1 MFFLKYIFNPLI
13 DLVIPLFE
21 FIIDGIYNQSYN
33 KFYILETI
41 AGIPYSS
48 YLSALYLYQSLG
60 LYPAIELLD
69 LHYKETVNEQYH
81 LMVIEELC
89 GVLHWYEILI
99 IRFLAITYY
108 LLAFILYILC
118 PTSGYYLME
127 VVEVYAANS
136 YTKFLN
142 KNEKELKST
151 LASGFSLKYFFSA
164 KGRMVETSE
173 DKNYKPTLYDVFVS
187 IRNDELVHTSD
198 MKLVG
203 NMASLYDKNR
213 GKEIV
218 DTVLKRNF

>member
-13 DLVIPLFE
+13 DLVIPVFE

-33 KFYILETI
+33 KFYMLETI
-41 AGIPYSS
+41 ARIPYFS
-48 YLSALYLYQSLG
+48 YLSTLHLYQSLG
-60 LYPAIELLD
+60 LHPALELLD

-81 LMVIEELC
+81 LMVMEELC
-89 GVLHWYEILI
+89 GVVRWYEILI
-99 IRFLAITYY
+99 LRFVSIIYY
-108 LLAFILYILC
+108 LLAFLLYILC

-127 VVEVYAANS
+127 VVETYAANS

-164 KGRMVETSE
+164 KGRMVETDK

-203 NMASLYDKNR
+203 NMASLYNKNR

-218 DTVLKRNF
+218 EILLKRNF